1 MIPARAGKLR
11 AFQYSQSY
19 TRSAARDGGVSFP
32 SGCRVSVL
40 RRLRS
45 QTRVSPLATGPVAC
59 AFRVAP
65 GLCSIALTSIHSI
78 RDDDTPPTIAVTG
91 GPRRSSRVLSAVF
104 VKRGITSFARPP
116 PAL

>member
-1 MIPARAGKLR
+1 MTRRPRQRQRRRTFRIVISRRSEIYIPVALR
-11 AFQYSQSY
+11 A
-19 TRSAARDGGVSFP
+19 RDPRPASA
-32 SGCRVSVL
+32 
-40 RRLRS
+40 
-45 QTRVSPLATGPVAC
+45 PLATGPVAC
-59 AFRVAP
+59 AFSVAP